1 MTGSGSIGARDHRD
15 KRFAVTAM
23 LITFFLFESLVAL
36 QGWLAYRD
44 HFLTVSQMQTNGVN
58 SGLPFIYH
66 FGMWGDLFIISPLA
80 AYIVGRFL
88 KSWRSLR
95 WIAASLAVGFF
106 VSAYMHWTYLS
117 ANFPEAHVQN
127 HQLTPVGWVHVLYM
141 GLALAVFTQFF
152 LFTTNIPRA
161 LLRVASFLLVLHV
174 CLGTHMVLGLIDLY
188 QPLGWYPA
196 QPLRSSEGWAVI
208 GTVATILFWRNVG
221 TEPMILTYV
230 FLTMEDPTTTE
241 GYLKFLNRLSDL
253 AIATIYFFKLFFS
266 NLERGLS
273 GLPLGLLLVIA
284 SKYFLSRVS
293 VKQELEIGKTLY
305 PPGNVPDILFPTSRL
320 QITGRVIGFLFLYGF
335 LGAVSDYILLASLI
349 LAVIACNDVLTR
361 SDISSKIL
369 KTFSDEAYMPDS
381 GSPGYSKIMER
392 RDVARWYLDERKPP
406 TYLTP
411 TNIKEVCCALG
422 CIIAFGFAVCGY
434 LTNENFDVEA
444 YVVLIATLVLNE
456 VITVWWRVERF
467 RRLLKI
473 DRAP

>member
-1 MTGSGSIGARDHRD
+1 MTGSSSIGARRD
-15 KRFAVTAM
+15 KSFAATAM
-23 LITFFLFESLVAL
+23 LITFFLFQSLVAL
-36 QGWLAYRD
+36 QAWLAYRD
-44 HFLTVSQMQTNGVN
+44 HFLTVYQMQENGVS

-88 KSWRSLR
+88 NSWRRLR
-95 WIAASLAVGFF
+95 WIAASLAAGFL

-127 HQLTPVGWVHVLYM
+127 HQLTTVGWAHVLYM
-141 GLALAVFTQFF
+141 GFALAVFTQFF

-161 LLRVASFLLVLHV
+161 LLKVASFLLVLHV
-174 CLGTHMVLGLIDLY
+174 VLGTHMVLGLIDLY

-208 GTVATILFWRNVG
+208 GTLATILFWRNVG
-221 TEPMILTYV
+221 TELLILTYV

-241 GYLKFLNRLSDL
+241 GYLKFLNRVSDL
-253 AIATIYFFKLFFS
+253 TFATIYFFKLFFS

-273 GLPLGLLLVIA
+273 GLPLGLLLVIG

-305 PPGNVPDILFPTSRL
+305 PPGNVPDILVPTSRL
-320 QITGRVIGFLFLYGF
+320 QITGRVIGFLILYGF
-335 LGAVSDYILLASLI
+335 LGAVSNYILLASLI
-349 LAVIACNDVLTR
+349 LAVIACGDILTR
-361 SDISSKIL
+361 FDISSKIL
-369 KTFSDEAYMPDS
+369 KTFSDEAYMPDR

-392 RDVARWYLDERKPP
+392 RDVARWYLDQRTSP

-411 TNIKEVCCALG
+411 TNIKEVSCALG
-422 CIIAFGFAVCGY
+422 CIIAFSLAAYGF

-456 VITVWWRVERF
+456 VITLWWRVERF
-467 RRLLKI
+467 RRLLAI
-473 DRAP
+473 DRTS